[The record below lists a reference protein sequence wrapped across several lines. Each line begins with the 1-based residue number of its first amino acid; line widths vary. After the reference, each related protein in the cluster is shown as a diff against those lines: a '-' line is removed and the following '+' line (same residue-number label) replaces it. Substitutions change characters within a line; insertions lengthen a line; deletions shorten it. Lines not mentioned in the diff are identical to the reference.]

1 MTGGI
6 IKIMKWHRF
15 PKSPVFPAG
24 HKWGLE
30 KRKKYYESDVTAL
43 VRAMLENDEIR
54 EDQRAAWERW
64 RNEAG
69 SKAP

>member
-1 MTGGI
+1 MR
-6 IKIMKWHRF
+6 WHRF

-24 HKWGLE
+24 HKWEIE
-30 KRKKYYESDVTAL
+30 KRKGGYESDVTAL
-43 VRAMLENDEIR
+43 VRSMLEDDTIR

-69 SKAP
+69 SKSSS